1 MRAVF
6 PPSAAHIVEL
16 ASLWASTRVTQHR
29 REPCLSQDIGLLP
42 SCSPRPSIHKGHY
55 ARAWPRVNAGNW
67 KDGPDSHS
75 VCVVE
80 ISQIPAQYA
89 FGMIYHLLDELM
101 ASCSRILSLSS
112 CLLEL
117 MSARQPSP
125 VKAWE
130 GAVSK
135 DRISNPS
142 NNEFQLQGEVFLF
155 SSQSHTA
162 SVVGILSSPSRGF
175 QERSFPRMGTFE
187 GHLHSAPNCHSSN
200 SKSFIFQIKSLLL
213 ILKPIS

>member
-1 MRAVF
+1 MQLET
-6 PPSAAHIVEL
+6 PP
-16 ASLWASTRVTQHR
+16 
-29 REPCLSQDIGLLP
+29 P
-42 SCSPRPSIHKGHY
+42 KGHY
-55 ARAWPRVNAGNW
+55 AHAWPRVNAGDW
-67 KDGPDSHS
+67 KDGPDSRF

-80 ISQIPAQYA
+80 LSQIPAQYA

-130 GAVSK
+130 GAISK

-142 NNEFQLQGEVFLF
+142 NNEFQLNGEFF
-155 SSQSHTA
+155 SLPVSHTRL
-162 SVVGILSSPSRGF
+162 LSSPRRGF
-175 QERSFPRMGTFE
+175 QECSFPSMGTFE
-187 GHLHSAPNCHSSN
+187 GHLRSVPNCHSPN

>member
-1 MRAVF
+1 MPF
-6 PPSAAHIVEL
+6 PGHQHASILL
-16 ASLWASTRVTQHR
+16 APAICTHTCSL
-29 REPCLSQDIGLLP
+29 
-42 SCSPRPSIHKGHY
+42 RPPKGHY
-55 ARAWPRVNAGNW
+55 AHAWPRVNAGDW
-67 KDGPDSHS
+67 KDGPDSRF

-80 ISQIPAQYA
+80 LSRIPAQYA

-130 GAVSK
+130 GAISK

-142 NNEFQLQGEVFLF
+142 NNEFQLNREFF
-155 SSQSHTA
+155 SLPVSHTRL
-162 SVVGILSSPSRGF
+162 LSSPS
-175 QERSFPRMGTFE
+175 
-187 GHLHSAPNCHSSN
+187 
-200 SKSFIFQIKSLLL
+200 
-213 ILKPIS
+213 

>member
-1 MRAVF
+1 MF
-6 PPSAAHIVEL
+6 PPSAAHIAEL

-29 REPCLSQDIGLLP
+29 WSRAF
-42 SCSPRPSIHKGHY
+42 PRTSACFHPARPKGHY
-55 ARAWPRVNAGNW
+55 AHAWPRVNAGNW
-67 KDGPDSHS
+67 KDGPDSRS

-135 DRISNPS
+135 DRIGNPS
-142 NNEFQLQGEVFLF
+142 NNEFQLQGEFF
-155 SSQSHTA
+155 SLAVSHT
-162 SVVGILSSPSRGF
+162 
-175 QERSFPRMGTFE
+175 
-187 GHLHSAPNCHSSN
+187 
-200 SKSFIFQIKSLLL
+200 
-213 ILKPIS
+213 

>member
-1 MRAVF
+1 MPF
-6 PPSAAHIVEL
+6 PGHQP
-16 ASLWASTRVTQHR
+16 AST
-29 REPCLSQDIGLLP
+29 LLAP
-42 SCSPRPSIHKGHY
+42 AIYTHIRSLRAPKGHY
-55 ARAWPRVNAGNW
+55 AHAWPRVNAGNW
-67 KDGPDSHS
+67 KDGPDSRS

-135 DRISNPS
+135 DRIGNPS
-142 NNEFQLQGEVFLF
+142 NNEFQLQGEFF
-155 SSQSHTA
+155 SLAVSHTRLLSWA
-162 SVVGILSSPSRGF
+162 SCPHQAEDSRSAAFPARGHLRATCIQRLIVSLQTANPLSSKLNPSF
-175 QERSFPRMGTFE
+175 
-187 GHLHSAPNCHSSN
+187 
-200 SKSFIFQIKSLLL
+200 
-213 ILKPIS
+213 